1 MNEPKQTK
9 RQRTRTYLTAH
20 KSESGRWYFKE
31 HKTKKPDLQTLLN
44 NYKKGTDNGNT
55 KTTETNR

>member
-1 MNEPKQTK
+1 MNEQKTK
-9 RQRTRTYLTAH
+9 RSYLTGH
-20 KSESGRWYFKE
+20 KTPSGRWYFKE